1 MMSLVGLRTLRRCIS
16 QRSLSLRR
24 KQPFW
29 ALKNDLTKRNALNIE
44 YASRSLSSQPTEL
57 DVFRLLPPAKFAH
70 LSGLADRGDI
80 DNMIE
85 MLREIAVEED
95 SKFSPLFTIFTVDH
109 GWFWSKLML
118 MTFMSLSS
126 LLFLIRRFL
135 HIGISKLYDT
145 RDSCKKYYMIHPPH
159 VLDLWLI
166 PFERHIKTWHPP
178 LLRSAE

>member
-57 DVFRLLPPAKFAH
+57 DVFLLLPPAKLAH

-95 SKFSPLFTIFTVDH
+95 SKFSPLFTIFAVDH
-109 GWFWSKLML
+109 G
-118 MTFMSLSS
+118 
-126 LLFLIRRFL
+126 
-135 HIGISKLYDT
+135 
-145 RDSCKKYYMIHPPH
+145 
-159 VLDLWLI
+159 
-166 PFERHIKTWHPP
+166 
-178 LLRSAE
+178 

>member
-109 GWFWSKLML
+109 G
-118 MTFMSLSS
+118 
-126 LLFLIRRFL
+126 
-135 HIGISKLYDT
+135 
-145 RDSCKKYYMIHPPH
+145 
-159 VLDLWLI
+159 
-166 PFERHIKTWHPP
+166 
-178 LLRSAE
+178 